1 MATRIRT
8 LPHAAVEL
16 LLKLRFG
23 KPATFR
29 KSVVIVPEPLTT
41 MVEPAL
47 VLAV

>member
-8 LPHAAVEL
+8 LPQAEVEL
-16 LLKLRFG
+16 VLKLRFG

-29 KSVVIVPEPLTT
+29 KSVVTAPEPLTR